1 MVVPKICR
9 NGGAEHARGIHSR
22 AGKRSSKQN
31 VERDGRSDNETGDAP
46 RAAFVN
52 GGAVNDKHEKESEN
66 PFDQNPLPRS
76 EINGELGS
84 ASDDYIAPEQ
94 TEANQGSRDSAETLR
109 DPIRKRVRPFHMPAA
124 DQTEGHRWIQLAS
137 RDVQR
142 GGYKSRNR
150 QTVSEGN
157 GQHIVPGGLNRANA
171 YEDQREC
178 SDKFSEE
185 RTKFAHA
192 LMQSNQPWTGN
203 CLFGVRRHVA
213 AFQKRGHV
221 GALQINCRR
230 NWDISRATPGTAD
243 LPPRSYQPA
252 GRRMPLWPMREE

>member
-9 NGGAEHARGIHSR
+9 NGGAEHARGIHGR
-22 AGKRSSKQN
+22 AGKRSPKQN
-31 VERDGRSDNETGDAP
+31 VERDCRSDNEAGDAP

-52 GGAVNDKHEKESEN
+52 GGAVNDKHEKKGEN
-66 PFDQNPLPRS
+66 RFDQNSLPRS

-109 DPIRKRVRPFHMPAA
+109 DPIRKRVRPFHMSAA
-124 DQTEGHRWIQLAS
+124 NQTEGHRWIQLAS

-142 GGYKSRNR
+142 GGDKSRNR
-150 QTVSEGN
+150 QTVSERN
-157 GQHIVPGGLNRANA
+157 GQHIVPGGLDRADT

-185 RTKFAHA
+185 RTKFGHA
-192 LMQSNQPWTGN
+192 LMQSNKLRAGN
-203 CLFGVRRHVA
+203 RVSVA
-213 AFQKRGHV
+213 ASLCE
-221 GALQINCRR
+221 A
-230 NWDISRATPGTAD
+230 
-243 LPPRSYQPA
+243 
-252 GRRMPLWPMREE
+252 